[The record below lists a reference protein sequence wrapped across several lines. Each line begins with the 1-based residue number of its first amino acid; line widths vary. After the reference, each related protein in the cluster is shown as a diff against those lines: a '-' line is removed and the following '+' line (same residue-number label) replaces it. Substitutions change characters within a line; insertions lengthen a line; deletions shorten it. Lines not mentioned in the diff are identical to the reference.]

1 MKDIFFSTALYYS
14 HFLLVLDV
22 CVILL
27 KFKIVHTFTN
37 MYPGV
42 YPREVVLISKAFW
55 WVKGGG
61 EGVAYSSEGPVRKE
75 FVKTIS

>member
-22 CVILL
+22 CVIPL
-27 KFKIVHTFTN
+27 KFKIVHNFTN

-42 YPREVVLISKAFW
+42 YPGEVVLISMAF
-55 WVKGGG
+55 
-61 EGVAYSSEGPVRKE
+61 
-75 FVKTIS
+75 

>member
-27 KFKIVHTFTN
+27 KFKIVHNFIN

-42 YPREVVLISKAFW
+42 YPGEVVLISKAF
-55 WVKGGG
+55 
-61 EGVAYSSEGPVRKE
+61 
-75 FVKTIS
+75 

>member
-61 EGVAYSSEGPVRKE
+61 EREWHIQAKVL
-75 FVKTIS
+75 

>member
-1 MKDIFFSTALYYS
+1 MKDIFFSTALYYL

-27 KFKIVHTFTN
+27 KFKIVHNFTN

-42 YPREVVLISKAFW
+42 YPGDVVLISKAFW
-55 WVKGGG
+55 WVKGG

-75 FVKTIS
+75 FVKIIL

>member
-27 KFKIVHTFTN
+27 KFKIVHNFTN

-42 YPREVVLISKAFW
+42 YPGDVVLISKAFW
-55 WVKGGG
+55 WVKGGRG
-61 EGVAYSSEGPVRKE
+61 SGIFKWSSCKKGVC
-75 FVKTIS
+75 

>member
-27 KFKIVHTFTN
+27 KFKIVHNFTN
-37 MYPGV
+37 MYPG
-42 YPREVVLISKAFW
+42 EVVLISKAF
-55 WVKGGG
+55 
-61 EGVAYSSEGPVRKE
+61 
-75 FVKTIS
+75 

>member
-27 KFKIVHTFTN
+27 KFKIVHNFTN
-37 MYPGV
+37 RCTRGV
-42 YPREVVLISKAFW
+42 PRGSCFN
-55 WVKGGG
+55 
-61 EGVAYSSEGPVRKE
+61 
-75 FVKTIS
+75 F

>member
-1 MKDIFFSTALYYS
+1 MKDIFFSTALYYL

-27 KFKIVHTFTN
+27 KFKIVHNFTN

-42 YPREVVLISKAFW
+42 YPGEVVLISKAFW
-55 WVKGGG
+55 WVKGGRG
-61 EGVAYSSEGPVRKE
+61 SGIFKWRSCKKGVC
-75 FVKTIS
+75 